1 MQEPKYYEIRRMNY
15 ESGKFFY
22 FNEEE
27 NKDKLNKNIYFLSK
41 KYPETYYNAEVY
53 STFKRKLYDIKYA
66 IFTAIVD
73 KKNDKMEN
81 EYCSLPKIKEQKNT
95 SYQFCHDCEDGIG
108 LRIVILSDKEEVSD
122 SEITKAIENFWDNEE
137 KPIKPTY

>member
-81 EYCSLPKIKEQKNT
+81 EYCYLPKIKEQKNT
-95 SYQFCHDCEDGIG
+95 SYQFYHNCVDGIG